1 MPGAADAYEHVGACF
16 LNECDT
22 APRLTATGAR
32 TVVPGLDGTRRPL
45 HDPAGL
51 ERLFKSLLAAAN
63 DDSKSLKHHKDV
75 LKRSTALGALTTL
88 ASVFRSTVLNKQS
101 SSRRNDPPD
110 GTATR
115 EVPEEARR
123 RQLIE
128 VTIDSLAEVG
138 YVGSTLAQIAQR
150 AGVSPGL
157 VAHYFDDKDGLLEAT
172 FRTLAR
178 GIGERMRERLRR
190 ARTPRGRVQAV
201 IDTNLA
207 PEEFDQRTG
216 TAWLAFWGQV
226 LHVKGLKRVQTVYQR
241 RMLSNLRH
249 ALRRL
254 VPAGEAHSLAAMIA
268 AMIDGV
274 WLRAALSRWQEAD
287 SESARAMLTDFVD
300 SRLQRSPRA
309 AAALP
314 AATTGEAALAPAR
327 VGSPGRSSF
336 RTINPATGEV
346 LAQIAIDGPAEV
358 AAAVARASAAQKEWA
373 SLPGVVRGRILR
385 RAADILRA
393 RNLELAVLE
402 TRDTGKPIQETSAV
416 DVISGADCLE
426 YYAGLAATLAGE
438 HLDLGPQAFGYTRRE
453 PLGVVCGIGAWN
465 YPLQIACWKAA
476 PALACGNAMI
486 FKPAELTPL
495 TAMRLRDVL
504 AEAGLPQGVF
514 QIVQGMADTGRLLT
528 AHPDIRKVSLTGEVG
543 TGKAVMADSAGSL
556 KQVTLEL
563 GGKSP
568 LIIFDDAVLENAV
581 AGALLGNFYSAGE
594 VCSNGTRVFV
604 QRAIKAAFLE
614 RLAARVG
621 AMRIGDPMDPMT
633 QVGTLIS
640 EDHMTK
646 VLTYIARGK
655 AEGARLLTGG
665 HRVSSGD
672 LANGFFVAPTVFDEC
687 HDDMTIVREEIFGP
701 VMSVLEFEDE
711 EEVIAR
717 ANATQFGLAAG
728 VFTNDLTRAHRV
740 IARLQ
745 AGTCWINHYNVTPIE
760 LPFGGVKLSGLGR
773 ENGRA
778 ALEHYTQLKSVYV
791 AMGDVEAPY

>member
-1 MPGAADAYEHVGACF
+1 M
-16 LNECDT
+16 N
-22 APRLTATGAR
+22 R
-32 TVVPGLDGTRRPL
+32 
-45 HDPAGL
+45 
-51 ERLFKSLLAAAN
+51 
-63 DDSKSLKHHKDV
+63 
-75 LKRSTALGALTTL
+75 
-88 ASVFRSTVLNKQS
+88 QS
-101 SSRRNDPPD
+101 SSRRNDTGAD
-110 GTATR
+110 GTAAR
-115 EVPEEARR
+115 ELPEEARR
-123 RQLIE
+123 QQLIE

-157 VAHYFDDKDGLLEAT
+157 VAHYFGDKDGLFEAA

-190 ARTPRGRVQAV
+190 ANTPRGRVQAV

-226 LHVKGLKRVQTVYQR
+226 LHVKGLKRVQAVYQR

-254 VPAGEAHSLAAMIA
+254 LSADEARSLAAMIA

-287 SESARAMLTDFVD
+287 SESARALLTAFVD
-300 SRLQRSPRA
+300 SRLEKSA
-309 AAALP
+309 AADEEP
-314 AATTGEAALAPAR
+314 APAKPLR
-327 VGSPGRSSF
+327 AGSTAARASSGAKSF
-336 RTINPATGEV
+336 KSINPATGEV
-346 LAQIAIDGPAEV
+346 LAQIAIDGPAEI
-358 AAAVARASAAQKEWA
+358 AAAVARASAAQKQWA
-373 SLPGVVRGRILR
+373 SLPGVERGRVLR

-393 RNLELAVLE
+393 RNVELAVLE

-416 DVISGADCLE
+416 DVLSGADCLE

-453 PLGVVCGIGAWN
+453 PLGVVAGIGAWN

-495 TAMRLRDVL
+495 TAMRLREVFS
-504 AEAGLPQGVF
+504 EAGLPQGVF
-514 QIVQGMADTGRLLT
+514 QVVQGMADTGRLLT
-528 AHPDIRKVSLTGEVG
+528 AHPEIRKVSLTGEVG
-543 TGKAVMADSAGSL
+543 TGKAVMADSAASL

-568 LIIFDDAVLENAV
+568 LIIFDDAVLDNAV
-581 AGALLGNFYSAGE
+581 GGALLANFYSAGE

-604 QRAIKAAFLE
+604 HRAVKAAFLE
-614 RLAARVG
+614 RLTARVS
-621 AMRIGDPMDPMT
+621 AMRIGDPLDPAT
-633 QVGTLIS
+633 QVGALIS
-640 EDHMTK
+640 EEHMTK
-646 VLTYIARGK
+646 VLGYIGRGK
-655 AEGARLLTGG
+655 AEGARLVSGG
-665 HRVSSGD
+665 HRVTHGD

-687 HDDMTIVREEIFGP
+687 HDDMAIVREEIFGP

-717 ANATQFGLAAG
+717 ANATEFGLAAG

-740 IARLQ
+740 VARLQ

-778 ALEHYTQLKSVYV
+778 AIEHYTQLKSVYV
-791 AMGDVEAPY
+791 AMGNVEAPY